1 MTPDPPPYE
10 DRLRNSFDFTLRE
23 ASEHYGARGS
33 VHLTLQRL
41 AARLEAEGIP
51 YAVIGALALAA
62 HGYVRMTSDVDLVMT
77 AHGLRHFRERC
88 VGRGYRPA
96 FSGAQRTFRDVETQV
111 RIEVVESG
119 AFPGD
124 GKPKAVAF
132 PDPTATEAR
141 GAIRVLPL
149 ATLIELKLASGL
161 TAPHRLRDLA
171 DVQELDSRPGPAA
184 RPGPGAGPQRPAG
197 VYPAVANRARGGRPL
212 RRRGCRWRRRALTR
226 MPAGRQ
232 VERRGDGPTTAFD
245 RPGAQ
250 PGGGLAGVALG
261 VVRGVGRA
269 IGCGARRCT
278 DLGSHR

>member
-1 MTPDPPPYE
+1 MAPDPPPYE

-171 DVQELDSRPGPAA
+171 DVQELIRVLGLPLALAQELDPSVRQEFIRLWRTVHEAA
-184 RPGPGAGPQRPAG
+184 DPYDEGGAA
-197 VYPAVANRARGGRPL
+197 
-212 RRRGCRWRRRALTR
+212 
-226 MPAGRQ
+226 
-232 VERRGDGPTTAFD
+232 GDG
-245 RPGAQ
+245 G
-250 PGGGLAGVALG
+250 
-261 VVRGVGRA
+261 
-269 IGCGARRCT
+269 
-278 DLGSHR
+278 H